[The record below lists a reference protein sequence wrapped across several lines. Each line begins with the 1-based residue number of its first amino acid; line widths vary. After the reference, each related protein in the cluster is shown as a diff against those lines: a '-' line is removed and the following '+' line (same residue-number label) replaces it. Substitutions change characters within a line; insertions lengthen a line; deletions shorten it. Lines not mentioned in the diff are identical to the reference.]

1 MNKVIIG
8 AALIIL
14 GLSAVIYWWEDVFVL
29 IRGFAGLFLIILGAI
44 AIIIAKK

>member
-8 AALIIL
+8 VILIIF
-14 GLSAVIYWWEDVFVL
+14 GLSALIYWWEDLLSL
-29 IRGFAGLFLIILGAI
+29 IRGFTGLFFIMLGAI